1 MTQDPKIYLQFGGT
15 DLITR
20 ANRRRR
26 ERKGLEAIFTS
37 QKEGMKIEIL
47 TGAAGIMAGLFLS
60 VVALFRADA
69 PQALGPWGDTIY
81 SALTFGSLG
90 ALLVICG
97 GGTIMFATAH
107 RETKLQTTSA
117 SPTSDLD
124 PLGVEKDHEGTG
136 RMFGPGSRIGAIA
149 FVQSVALV
157 ALYSGFVQEF
167 ESNATMQS
175 WIKSNFPVGQ
185 SLLSWEGVLIL
196 SVSLSLLLVQFLPGR
211 ALSE

>member
-1 MTQDPKIYLQFGGT
+1 MTQDLKIYLQFGGT

-97 GGTIMFATAH
+97 GGTIMFATAD

-117 SPTSDLD
+117 SPTTDID
-124 PLGVEKDHEGTG
+124 PLGVKKDHEGTG

-175 WIKSNFPVGQ
+175 WIRSNFPVGQ

-196 SVSLSLLLVQFLPGR
+196 SVSLGLLLVQFLPGR

>member
-1 MTQDPKIYLQFGGT
+1 
-15 DLITR
+15 LITR

-26 ERKGLEAIFTS
+26 ERKGLEAIFAS

-47 TGAAGIMAGLFLS
+47 AGAAGIMAGLFLS
-60 VVALFRADA
+60 VFALFRADA
-69 PQALGPWGDTIY
+69 LQALGPWGDTIY
-81 SALTFGSLG
+81 SALMFGSLG

-97 GGTIMFATAH
+97 GGTIIFTTAH
-107 RETKLQTTSA
+107 RETKLQNTSA
-117 SPTSDLD
+117 SPTTDID
-124 PLGVEKDHEGTG
+124 PVGVEKDHEGTG

-175 WIKSNFPVGQ
+175 WIRSNFPVGVSSELGGRLNPL
-185 SLLSWEGVLIL
+185 SLAWSFIS
-196 SVSLSLLLVQFLPGR
+196 SVSTWKGSL
-211 ALSE
+211 

>member
-1 MTQDPKIYLQFGGT
+1 MTRDPKIYLELGGI
-15 DLITR
+15 DLLTR
-20 ANRRRR
+20 ASRRRR

-37 QKEGMKIEIL
+37 QKEGMEIEIL

-60 VVALFRADA
+60 VFALFRADA
-69 PQALGPWGDTIY
+69 EQALGPWGDTIY

-97 GGTIMFATAH
+97 GGTIIFAIAR
-107 RETKLQTTSA
+107 RETKLQNTSA
-117 SPTSDLD
+117 SPTTDLD
-124 PLGVEKDHEGTG
+124 PLGFEKDHEGTR

-149 FVQSVALV
+149 FIQSVALV

-167 ESNATMQS
+167 ESSPTMQS
-175 WIKSNFPVGQ
+175 WVRSNFPIGQ

-196 SVSLSLLLVQFLPGR
+196 SVSLGLLLVQFLPGR
-211 ALSE
+211 VLSE

>member
-1 MTQDPKIYLQFGGT
+1 MQSGENGSLAQV
-15 DLITR
+15 
-20 ANRRRR
+20 NRRSR

-97 GGTIMFATAH
+97 GWH
-107 RETKLQTTSA
+107 NHVR
-117 SPTSDLD
+117 DC
-124 PLGVEKDHEGTG
+124 
-136 RMFGPGSRIGAIA
+136 GSRN
-149 FVQSVALV
+149 Q
-157 ALYSGFVQEF
+157 
-167 ESNATMQS
+167 ATDH
-175 WIKSNFPVGQ
+175 I
-185 SLLSWEGVLIL
+185 SL
-196 SVSLSLLLVQFLPGR
+196 PNY
-211 ALSE
+211 

>member
-1 MTQDPKIYLQFGGT
+1 MTRDPKIYLQFGGI
-15 DLITR
+15 DLLTR
-20 ANRRRR
+20 ASRRRR

-37 QKEGMKIEIL
+37 QKEGMEIEIL
-47 TGAAGIMAGLFLS
+47 TGATGIMAGLFLS
-60 VVALFRADA
+60 VFALFRADA
-69 PQALGPWGDTIY
+69 LQALGPWGDTIY

-97 GGTIMFATAH
+97 GGTVIFAIAR
-107 RETKLQTTSA
+107 RETKLQNTSA
-117 SPTSDLD
+117 SPTTDLD
-124 PLGVEKDHEGTG
+124 PLGFEKDHEETR

-167 ESNATMQS
+167 ESSATMQG
-175 WIKSNFPVGQ
+175 WVRLNFPVGQ

-196 SVSLSLLLVQFLPGR
+196 SVSLGLLLVQFLPGR
-211 ALSE
+211 VLSE

>member
-1 MTQDPKIYLQFGGT
+1 MQSGENGALAQV
-15 DLITR
+15 
-20 ANRRRR
+20 NRRSR

-97 GGTIMFATAH
+97 GGTIMFATAD

-117 SPTSDLD
+117 SPTTDID
-124 PLGVEKDHEGTG
+124 PLGVKKDHEGTG

-175 WIKSNFPVGQ
+175 WIRSNFPVGQ

-196 SVSLSLLLVQFLPGR
+196 AVSLGILLVQFLPGR

>member
-1 MTQDPKIYLQFGGT
+1 MQSGENGSLAQV
-15 DLITR
+15 
-20 ANRRRR
+20 NRRSR

-117 SPTSDLD
+117 SPTTDLD
-124 PLGVEKDHEGTG
+124 PLGVEKGHEGTG

-175 WIKSNFPVGQ
+175 WIRSNFPVGQ
-185 SLLSWEGVLIL
+185 SLLSWEGVLIF
-196 SVSLSLLLVQFLPGR
+196 SVSLGLLLVQFLPGR